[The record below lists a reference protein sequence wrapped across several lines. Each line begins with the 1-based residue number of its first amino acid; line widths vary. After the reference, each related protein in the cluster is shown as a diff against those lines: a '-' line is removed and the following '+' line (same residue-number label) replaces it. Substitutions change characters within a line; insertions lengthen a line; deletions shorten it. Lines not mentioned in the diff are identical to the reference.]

1 MLYVLKRIVALAL
14 VLLVSSFIVF
24 SGMYLAPGSPEQFLV
39 QGRTVTPEVLEAIRA
54 QYGLDDP
61 FLVRYWNWLV
71 DVLHG
76 DFGRSLLTQQDV
88 STLIE
93 SRLPTTLFLAAY
105 AAILIVIVGVGL
117 GILAAT
123 RSGVFEKVVVFG
135 SNLGFAVPTFF
146 AALVLMAMFG
156 ANLGWFP
163 VSGSGDGFADR
174 VWHLTLPAI
183 ALAFPAIAVVA
194 RITRTA
200 VREEQGSE
208 HVIEFSRG
216 VRLYVGLEAIGEAD
230 EKGMRTVMTT
240 LNGQLRPVFVR
251 ARSIVVETKAAEKAD
266 SANPGQVAA
275 PFSGVVTLQV
285 AVGDTVAAG
294 QAVASIEAMKM
305 EAAITAPIAGTIE
318 RLAIPKTQQVDAGDL
333 LVVIQPA

>member
-1 MLYVLKRIVALAL
+1 MIYVLKRIVALAL

-71 DVLHG
+71 GVLQG
-76 DFGRSLLTQQDV
+76 DFGRSLITQQDV
-88 STLIE
+88 STLVE

-105 AAILIVIVGVGL
+105 AAILIIVFGVGL
-117 GILAAT
+117 GVLAAT
-123 RSGVFEKVVVFG
+123 RSGVFEKIVVFG

-146 AALVLMAMFG
+146 AALLLMALFG

-163 VSGSGDGFADR
+163 VSGSGEGFTDR

-183 ALAFPAIAVVA
+183 ALAFPAVAVVA

-208 HVIEFSRG
+208 HVVMAIARG
-216 VRLYVGLEAIGEAD
+216 VPKRIVLARHTIRNSMLPVT
-230 EKGMRTVMTT
+230 TVLGT
-240 LNGQLRPVFVR
+240 N
-251 ARSIVVETKAAEKAD
+251 
-266 SANPGQVAA
+266 
-275 PFSGVVTLQV
+275 
-285 AVGDTVAAG
+285 
-294 QAVASIEAMKM
+294 
-305 EAAITAPIAGTIE
+305 IAGLLASAFVIE
-318 RLAIPKTQQVDAGDL
+318 YAFTLDGIGSLLVNSVQKKDFAVVQAIALIMVLAFGLINLIVDLLYAVIDPRVRLAKEVSA
-333 LVVIQPA
+333 

>member
-1 MLYVLKRIVALAL
+1 MLYVLKRLVALAL

-39 QGRTVTPEVLEAIRA
+39 QGRTVSPEVLDAIRA

-61 FLVRYWNWLV
+61 FLVRYWNWLI

-105 AAILIVIVGVGL
+105 AAILIVLLGVGL

-123 RSGVFEKVVVFG
+123 RSGAFEKVVVFG

-146 AALVLMAMFG
+146 AALVLMALFG

-163 VSGSGDGFADR
+163 VSGSGEGFADR

-200 VREEQGSE
+200 VREEQGAE
-208 HVIEFSRG
+208 HVVMAVARG
-216 VRLYVGLEAIGEAD
+216 VPKRIVLGRHTIRNSMLPVTTVIG
-230 EKGMRTVMTT
+230 T
-240 LNGQLRPVFVR
+240 N
-251 ARSIVVETKAAEKAD
+251 
-266 SANPGQVAA
+266 
-275 PFSGVVTLQV
+275 
-285 AVGDTVAAG
+285 
-294 QAVASIEAMKM
+294 
-305 EAAITAPIAGTIE
+305 IAGLLASAFVIE
-318 RLAIPKTQQVDAGDL
+318 YAFTLDGIGSLLVNSVQKKDFAVVQAIALIMVLAFGLINLIVDLLYAVIDPRVRLAREVSA
-333 LVVIQPA
+333 

>member
-105 AAILIVIVGVGL
+105 AAILIVLVGVGL

-174 VWHLTLPAI
+174 IWHLTLPAI

-208 HVIEFSRG
+208 HVIMAVARG
-216 VRLYVGLEAIGEAD
+216 VPKRIVLGRHTIRNSMLPVTTVIG
-230 EKGMRTVMTT
+230 T
-240 LNGQLRPVFVR
+240 N
-251 ARSIVVETKAAEKAD
+251 
-266 SANPGQVAA
+266 
-275 PFSGVVTLQV
+275 
-285 AVGDTVAAG
+285 
-294 QAVASIEAMKM
+294 
-305 EAAITAPIAGTIE
+305 IAGLLASAFVIE
-318 RLAIPKTQQVDAGDL
+318 YAFTLDGIGSLLVNSVQKKDFAVVQAIALIMVLAFGLINLVVDLLYAVIDPRVRLAKEVSA
-333 LVVIQPA
+333 

>member
-1 MLYVLKRIVALAL
+1 MVYVLKRIVALAL

-76 DFGRSLLTQQDV
+76 DFGRSLITQQDV
-88 STLIE
+88 STLVE

-105 AAILIVIVGVGL
+105 AAILIVLFGVGL
-117 GILAAT
+117 GVLAAT

-146 AALVLMAMFG
+146 AALLLMALFG

-163 VSGSGDGFADR
+163 VSGSGEGFTDR

-208 HVIEFSRG
+208 HVVMAIARG
-216 VRLYVGLEAIGEAD
+216 VPKRIVLARHTIRNSMLPVT
-230 EKGMRTVMTT
+230 TVLGT
-240 LNGQLRPVFVR
+240 N
-251 ARSIVVETKAAEKAD
+251 
-266 SANPGQVAA
+266 
-275 PFSGVVTLQV
+275 
-285 AVGDTVAAG
+285 
-294 QAVASIEAMKM
+294 
-305 EAAITAPIAGTIE
+305 IAGLLASAFVIE
-318 RLAIPKTQQVDAGDL
+318 YAFTLDGIGSLLVNSVQKKDFAVVQAIALIMVLAFGLINLIVDLLYAVIDPRVRLAREVSA
-333 LVVIQPA
+333 

>member
-1 MLYVLKRIVALAL
+1 MIYVLKRIVALAL

-39 QGRTVTPEVLEAIRA
+39 QGRTVTPEVLEVIRA

-93 SRLPTTLFLAAY
+93 SRLPTTLFLAA
-105 AAILIVIVGVGL
+105 
-117 GILAAT
+117 T

-146 AALVLMAMFG
+146 AALVLMAVFG

-163 VSGSGDGFADR
+163 VSGSGEGFTDR
-174 VWHLTLPAI
+174 IWHLTLPAI

-208 HVIEFSRG
+208 HVVMAVARG
-216 VRLYVGLEAIGEAD
+216 VPKRIVLGRHTIRNSMLPVTTVIG
-230 EKGMRTVMTT
+230 T
-240 LNGQLRPVFVR
+240 N
-251 ARSIVVETKAAEKAD
+251 
-266 SANPGQVAA
+266 
-275 PFSGVVTLQV
+275 
-285 AVGDTVAAG
+285 
-294 QAVASIEAMKM
+294 
-305 EAAITAPIAGTIE
+305 IAGLLASAFVIE
-318 RLAIPKTQQVDAGDL
+318 YAFTLDGIGSLLVNSVQKKDFAVVQAIALIMVLAFGLINLIVDLLYAVIDPRVRLAREVSA
-333 LVVIQPA
+333 